1 MPRLPRVMAN
11 TGIYH
16 VMLRGVNRMN
26 IFLNHDDK
34 AKFLEILGDMNSE
47 GEYTLYGYC
56 IMDNHVHLLIKE
68 ERDPISRTMKR
79 ICISYSYYF
88 NKKYERVGHL
98 FQDRFRS
105 ERIEFEDYLLA
116 CIRYIHNNPVKALIV
131 EEPSDYEWSSYNAY
145 IGKLNNE
152 DEIIST
158 EFILNIFS
166 ENNSRAIKEF
176 RRFSALDCEK
186 VFMDLEDAE
195 EREEDVEKFQVE
207 KIEQILK
214 RYKLTLEDLP
224 ELKDKKIR
232 TKIIRE
238 IDANVDL
245 STRQM
250 SNIIGISKDIIA
262 RALRDS

>member
-105 ERIEFEDYLLA
+105 ERIESEDYLLA
-116 CIRYIHNNPVKALIV
+116 CIRYIHNNPVKAVLV
-131 EEPSDYEWSSYNAY
+131 KEPSDYEWSSYNVY
-145 IGKLNNE
+145 IDKCNNE
-152 DEIIST
+152 DEITST

-166 ENNSRAIKEF
+166 ENKAIAIKEF
-176 RRFSALDCEK
+176 EKFSALDCEK
-186 VFMDLEDAE
+186 VFMDLEE
-195 EREEDVEKFQVE
+195 KEEDIEKVQIE
-207 KIEQILK
+207 KIEQILE

-238 IDANVDL
+238 IDANVKL

-250 SNIIGISKDIIA
+250 SNITGISKDTIA

>member
-1 MPRLPRVMAN
+1 MPRLPRAMAS

-16 VMLRGVNRMN
+16 VMLRGINKMN
-26 IFLNHDDK
+26 IFLDRYDK
-34 AKFLEILGDMNSE
+34 LKFLQILGDVNLQ
-47 GEYTLYGYC
+47 GEFTLYGYC

-68 ERDPISRTMKR
+68 EKDPISRTMKR

-88 NKKYERVGHL
+88 NKRYERVGHL

-105 ERIEFEDYLLA
+105 ERIEYEDYLLA
-116 CIRYIHNNPVKALIV
+116 CIRYIHNNPVKAFIV
-131 EEPSDYEWSSYNAY
+131 EEPSHYKWSSYNAY

-166 ENNSRAIKEF
+166 ANKSIAIKEF
-176 RRFSALDCEK
+176 QKFSRLGCEK

-195 EREEDVEKFQVE
+195 ETEEDVKKVQIE
-207 KIEQILK
+207 KIEQILG
-214 RYKLTLEDLP
+214 RYKLALEDLS

-232 TKIIRE
+232 AKIIKE
-238 IDANVDL
+238 INHNVSL

-250 SNIIGISKDIIA
+250 SNIIGLSKDTIA
-262 RALRDS
+262 RALRQ

>member
-1 MPRLPRVMAN
+1 MPRLPRVMAS

-16 VMLRGVNRMN
+16 VMLRGVNRMD
-26 IFLNHDDK
+26 IFLDHDDK
-34 AKFLEILGDMNSE
+34 AKFLEILGNMNSE

-68 ERDPISRTMKR
+68 EKDPISRTMKR

-105 ERIEFEDYLLA
+105 ERIESEDYLLA
-116 CIRYIHNNPVKALIV
+116 CIRYIHNNPIKALIV

-152 DEIIST
+152 DEITST

-166 ENNSRAIKEF
+166 ENKAIAIKEF
-176 RRFSALDCEK
+176 EKFSALDCEK
-186 VFMDLEDAE
+186 VFMDLEE
-195 EREEDVEKFQVE
+195 KEEDIEKVQIE

-214 RYKLTLEDLP
+214 RYRLTLEDLP

-238 IDANVDL
+238 IDANVKL

-250 SNIIGISKDIIA
+250 SNITGISKDTIA

>member
-1 MPRLPRVMAN
+1 MPRLPRVMAS

-16 VMLRGVNRMN
+16 IMLRGVNRVN
-26 IFLNHDDK
+26 IFINHDDK
-34 AKFLEILGDMNSE
+34 AKFMEILRNMNSK

-56 IMDNHVHLLIKE
+56 IMDNHVHLLMKE
-68 ERDPISRTMKR
+68 ESDSISRTMKR
-79 ICISYSYYF
+79 ICISYSHYF

-105 ERIEFEDYLLA
+105 ERIESEDYLLA
-116 CIRYIHNNPVKALIV
+116 CIRYIHNNPVKAFIV
-131 EEPSDYEWSSYNAY
+131 REPSDYEWSSYNAY
-145 IGKLNNE
+145 MDKYDNE
-152 DEIIST
+152 DEIVST

-166 ENNSRAIKEF
+166 ENKSMAIKEF
-176 RRFSALDCEK
+176 QTFSALNCEN
-186 VFMDLEDAE
+186 VFMDLEE
-195 EREEDVEKFQVE
+195 TEDVVEKTRLE

-232 TKIIRE
+232 TKVIRE
-238 IDANVDL
+238 INDNVNL

-250 SNIIGISKDIIA
+250 SNIIGIGKDTIA
-262 RALRDS
+262 RALKDS

>member
-1 MPRLPRVMAN
+1 
-11 TGIYH
+11 
-16 VMLRGVNRMN
+16 MN

-34 AKFLEILGDMNSE
+34 AKFLEILVDMNSE

-105 ERIEFEDYLLA
+105 ERIESEDYLLA

-166 ENNSRAIKEF
+166 ENKSIAIKEF
-176 RRFSALDCEK
+176 QKFSVLYCEE
-186 VFMDLEDAE
+186 VFMDLEE
-195 EREEDVEKFQVE
+195 VEDVEKVQVE
-207 KIEQILK
+207 RIEQILES
-214 RYKLTLEDLP
+214 YKLTLEDLP

-232 TKIIRE
+232 TRIIRE
-238 IDANVDL
+238 IDANVNL

-250 SNIIGISKDIIA
+250 SNIIGISKDTIA
-262 RALRDS
+262 RALRDG